1 MLLKFFAAFA
11 GFSEGFSVGTAMIA
25 FLTILDIVPRLAQLT
40 NTESHISVYEI
51 TIVMTTTILSLVA
64 FLGIH
69 IHVGKLM
76 IICIGLLMGTFVG
89 LLASALTEVT
99 NVIPVIV
106 NRFQLHNYVKYILIA
121 LAGGKIV
128 GSLIYWIVVNQ

>member
-11 GFSEGFSVGTAMIA
+11 GLAEGFSVGTAMIA

-40 NTESHISVYEI
+40 NTESYIRVYEI

-64 FLGIH
+64 FLGFNIY
-69 IHVGKLM
+69 VGKIM
-76 IICIGLLMGTFVG
+76 IICIGFLMGTFIG

-106 NRFQLHNYVKYILIA
+106 NRFQLNDYVKYILIA
-121 LAGGKIV
+121 IAGGKIT
-128 GSLIYWIVVNQ
+128 GSLIYWIFVNK

>member
-1 MLLKFFAAFA
+1 MLLKFLAVFV
-11 GFSEGFSVGTAMIA
+11 GFSEGVIVGTALIA

-40 NTESHISVYEI
+40 DTENYIKVYEMAI
-51 TIVMTTTILSLVA
+51 AVTVTTISLSN

-69 IHVGKLM
+69 IHLGKIMVCIVGF
-76 IICIGLLMGTFVG
+76 LMGTFVG

-106 NRFQLHNYVKYILIA
+106 SRFMLYDYIKYIFIA
-121 LAGGKIV
+121 LAGGKVI
-128 GSLIYWIVVNQ
+128 GALIYWILLNQ